1 MRPMPEYDSFLQ
13 DLQIITEIEGEKK
26 KSTNAYSLP
35 PEMHTPLLLPIPY
48 AIATDQPGNCY

>member
-1 MRPMPEYDSFLQ
+1 MPEYVSFLQ
-13 DLQIITEIEGEKK
+13 DLQIITEIEGRGGGGG
-26 KSTNAYSLP
+26 STNAYSLP